1 MLFQNCFYC
10 CIFKHKLRKLP
21 KMTEQKYTEAF
32 EELQEIVSDME
43 DGNISVDELAEKV
56 KRATVLIRI
65 CKAKLSATEGD
76 VQKILKELEEDKAE
90 E

>member
-1 MLFQNCFYC
+1 M
-10 CIFKHKLRKLP
+10 K
-21 KMTEQKYTEAF
+21 EQKYTEAF

-56 KRATVLIRI
+56 KRATILIRI

-76 VQKILKELEEDKAE
+76 VQKILKELEEDKTE

>member
-1 MLFQNCFYC
+1 
-10 CIFKHKLRKLP
+10 
-21 KMTEQKYTEAF
+21 MTEQKYTEAF

-43 DGNISVDELAEKV
+43 DGNISVDELSEKV
-56 KRATVLIRI
+56 KRATVLIRV

-76 VQKILKELEEDKAE
+76 VQKILKELEEDKTE

>member
-1 MLFQNCFYC
+1 
-10 CIFKHKLRKLP
+10 
-21 KMTEQKYTEAF
+21 MTEQKYTEAF

-56 KRATVLIRI
+56 KRATVLIRF

-76 VQKILKELEEDKAE
+76 VQKILKELEEDKTE

>member
-1 MLFQNCFYC
+1 
-10 CIFKHKLRKLP
+10 
-21 KMTEQKYTEAF
+21 MTEQKYTEAF

-56 KRATVLIRI
+56 KRATILIRI

>member
-1 MLFQNCFYC
+1 M
-10 CIFKHKLRKLP
+10 I
-21 KMTEQKYTEAF
+21 EQKYTEAF

>member
-1 MLFQNCFYC
+1 
-10 CIFKHKLRKLP
+10 
-21 KMTEQKYTEAF
+21 MTEQKYTEAF

-56 KRATVLIRI
+56 KRATVLIRV

-76 VQKILKELEEDKAE
+76 VQKILKELEEDKTE

>member
-1 MLFQNCFYC
+1 
-10 CIFKHKLRKLP
+10 
-21 KMTEQKYTEAF
+21 MTEQKYTEAF

-56 KRATVLIRI
+56 KRATVLIRV

-76 VQKILKELEEDKAE
+76 VQKILKELESE
-90 E
+90 EHTNKSNF

>member
-1 MLFQNCFYC
+1 
-10 CIFKHKLRKLP
+10 
-21 KMTEQKYTEAF
+21 MTEQKYTEAF

-56 KRATVLIRI
+56 KRATVLIRV

-76 VQKILKELEEDKAE
+76 VQKILKELEDDKAE

>member
-1 MLFQNCFYC
+1 
-10 CIFKHKLRKLP
+10 
-21 KMTEQKYTEAF
+21 MTEQKYTEAF

-56 KRATVLIRI
+56 NRATVLIRV

>member
-1 MLFQNCFYC
+1 
-10 CIFKHKLRKLP
+10 
-21 KMTEQKYTEAF
+21 MTEQKYTEAF
-32 EELQEIVSDME
+32 EDLQEIVSDME

-56 KRATVLIRI
+56 KRATVLIRV

-76 VQKILKELEEDKAE
+76 VQKILKELEEDKTE

>member
-1 MLFQNCFYC
+1 
-10 CIFKHKLRKLP
+10 
-21 KMTEQKYTEAF
+21 MTEQKYTEAF

-76 VQKILKELEEDKAE
+76 VQKILKELEEDRAE

>member
-1 MLFQNCFYC
+1 M
-10 CIFKHKLRKLP
+10 R
-21 KMTEQKYTEAF
+21 EQIYTDAF

-56 KRATVLIRI
+56 KRATVLIRV

>member
-1 MLFQNCFYC
+1 
-10 CIFKHKLRKLP
+10 
-21 KMTEQKYTEAF
+21 MTEQKYTEAF

-56 KRATVLIRI
+56 KRATVLIRV

-76 VQKILKELEEDKAE
+76 VQKILKELEDDKAE
-90 E
+90 ELVKFLTLPFFY